1 MRNSLSVAKIRGL
14 EPQAKRF
21 EVSDGRGLALEVNP
35 SGLMA
40 WRWRYMLR
48 GRPSK
53 INLGRFPHLSLADA
67 RQRRD
72 VLLAAVREGRSPAEQ
87 RRLENQSQGMTI
99 ERFAELW
106 LTRQVSRKREDL
118 KPIRRYLARD
128 VYPVI
133 GKKPLASVEKK
144 DFREIIEAKLDA
156 ERPQAALAL
165 RNIFKRIWD
174 YAVECEITD
183 KSADVMIPK
192 AKYVAEKSERS
203 RALKEAEIRLF
214 LRALETARLKP
225 QLKDALL
232 LILLTLV
239 RKSEL
244 RLARWVEFDLERA
257 EWALPEE
264 HSKMDTALMI
274 PLSRQERDPGAGI
287 ISEKRLYAALLLVA
301 EGNKFQAGFCGEC
314 RFKTLQRGRGERDF
328 AEKIH
333 AAEQPIQFVIIHD
346 GQSPPFTRVNF
357 NGDAI
362 FLAAGGGAGGFLAAD
377 INHGAAGG
385 NRPHQAEALDDDHA
399 RLRLKKPDFGLE
411 RVGVL
416 RARGKC
422 QRADGGNYDNAYFTH
437 GFLHSETLFH
447 GIFSNSAWVKTRAA
461 NGARCRV
468 RTCDPFSV
476 NEVLYH

>member
-21 EVSDGRGLALEVNP
+21 EVSDGRGLALEVSP

-183 KSADVMIPK
+183 KSSDVMIPK
-192 AKYVAEKSERS
+192 AKYVAEISKRS

-214 LRALETARLKP
+214 LGALKTAKLKP
-225 QLKDALL
+225 ELKDALL

-264 HSKMDTALMI
+264 HSKMDTALVI
-274 PLSRQERDPGAGI
+274 PLSRQAVEALRRQRQRYPAASVVFPMHGALHTPFAPSTLNRALKRIPVKIEHFTVHDLRRTAATNLAEKEFNEAWIEKALNHNKKGVAGI
-287 ISEKRLYAALLLVA
+287 YNRAQYAAQRHTMLQAWADWLDELK
-301 EGNKFQAGFCGEC
+301 GNN
-314 RFKTLQRGRGERDF
+314 L
-328 AEKIH
+328 
-333 AAEQPIQFVIIHD
+333 
-346 GQSPPFTRVNF
+346 
-357 NGDAI
+357 
-362 FLAAGGGAGGFLAAD
+362 
-377 INHGAAGG
+377 
-385 NRPHQAEALDDDHA
+385 
-399 RLRLKKPDFGLE
+399 
-411 RVGVL
+411 
-416 RARGKC
+416 
-422 QRADGGNYDNAYFTH
+422 
-437 GFLHSETLFH
+437 
-447 GIFSNSAWVKTRAA
+447 
-461 NGARCRV
+461 
-468 RTCDPFSV
+468 
-476 NEVLYH
+476 

>member
-14 EPQAKRF
+14 EPQARRF
-21 EVSDGRGLALEVNP
+21 EVSDGRGLALEVSP

-87 RRLENQSQGMTI
+87 RRAEQQSQGMTF

-118 KPIRRYLARD
+118 KPIRRYLNRD
-128 VYPVI
+128 IYPVI

-144 DFREIIEAKLDA
+144 DFREIIERKMDA
-156 ERPQAALAL
+156 EHPQAALAL

-232 LILLTLV
+232 LILSTLV

-264 HSKMDTALMI
+264 HSKMDTALVI
-274 PLSRQERDPGAGI
+274 PLSRQAVEALRRQRERYPSATVVFPMHGALHTPFAPSTLNRALKRIPVKIEHFTVHDLRRTAATNLAEKEFNEAWIEKALNHNKKGVAGI
-287 ISEKRLYAALLLVA
+287 YNRAQYAAQRRAMLQQWADYLD
-301 EGNKFQAGFCGEC
+301 
-314 RFKTLQRGRGERDF
+314 TLKG
-328 AEKIH
+328 
-333 AAEQPIQFVIIHD
+333 
-346 GQSPPFTRVNF
+346 
-357 NGDAI
+357 
-362 FLAAGGGAGGFLAAD
+362 
-377 INHGAAGG
+377 
-385 NRPHQAEALDDDHA
+385 
-399 RLRLKKPDFGLE
+399 
-411 RVGVL
+411 
-416 RARGKC
+416 
-422 QRADGGNYDNAYFTH
+422 
-437 GFLHSETLFH
+437 
-447 GIFSNSAWVKTRAA
+447 
-461 NGARCRV
+461 
-468 RTCDPFSV
+468 
-476 NEVLYH
+476 